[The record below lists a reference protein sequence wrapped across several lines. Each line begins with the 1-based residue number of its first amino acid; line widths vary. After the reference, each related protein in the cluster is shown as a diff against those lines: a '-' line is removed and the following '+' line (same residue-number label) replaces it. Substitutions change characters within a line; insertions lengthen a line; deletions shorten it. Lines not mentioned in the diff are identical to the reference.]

1 MRNKIYVISLLLLII
16 FTTTFMVSADKI
28 TLQNGDSYR
37 GELLNDSLKIKTSY
51 AEINIQSNYLKQI
64 VKEENNLFLLKA
76 VENNRFS
83 GNILSNLRFS
93 SDGEE
98 LVINKED
105 LKLLDLSNPQGF
117 NDNKSVSIKIN
128 NGDYYYANLMVESI
142 SIQTSL
148 GSPLNVKF
156 SNINSIEYLKNENL
170 YLIDRKQ
177 GEDIKANFAQN
188 KLIVWPAAGEIFEL
202 NLNYLQRLEL
212 SN

>member
-37 GELLNDSLKIKTSY
+37 GELLNDSLKIRTSY
-51 AEINIQSNYLKQI
+51 AEINIQSNYLNQI

-83 GNILSNLRFS
+83 GNILGNLRFS

-105 LKLLDLSNPQGF
+105 VKLLDLSSPQGF

-128 NGDYYYANLMVESI
+128 NGDYFYANLMVESI

-177 GEDIKANFAQN
+177 GEDIKANFAQ
-188 KLIVWPAAGEIFEL
+188 I
-202 NLNYLQRLEL
+202 
-212 SN
+212 S

>member
-83 GNILSNLRFS
+83 GNILGNLRFS

-212 SN
+212 GN

>member
-212 SN
+212 GN

>member
-37 GELLNDSLKIKTSY
+37 GELLNDSLKIRTSY
-51 AEINIQSNYLKQI
+51 AEINIQSNYLNQI

-83 GNILSNLRFS
+83 GNILGNLRFS

-105 LKLLDLSNPQGF
+105 VKLLDLSSPQGF

-128 NGDYYYANLMVESI
+128 NGDYFYANLMVESI

-202 NLNYLQRLEL
+202 DLNYLQRLEI